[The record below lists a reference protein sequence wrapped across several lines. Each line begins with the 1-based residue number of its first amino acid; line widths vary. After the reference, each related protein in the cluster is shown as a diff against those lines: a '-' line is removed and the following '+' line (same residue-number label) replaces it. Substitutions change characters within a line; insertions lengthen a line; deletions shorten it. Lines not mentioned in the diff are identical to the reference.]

1 MNKYYFDESVFYT
14 DSRGLYYGKRYMNKK
29 DKRGSN
35 NVFFENCASYGID
48 DSQFYGRKSGLQGR
62 DDGKGDYI
70 ILSIHNSIFFLLG
83 IIKDIVRDSS
93 IKISRQE
100 EKITDIKRSYDS
112 RIIEPTNI
120 TMQMYFFHKPSLKTR
135 HNLFKI
141 IKETFVDGRY
151 KGDRIKNNGVLFIKF
166 PDVVKKY
173 KEDVYEE
180 VVFTGMDIV
189 EEYKDGVLVNLN
201 FKNPSGMKIWIETRD
216 TSKDYK
222 RLKTSSLY
230 RNKPFDT
237 DEAFYQRV
245 YHTENDLIE
254 IPPPSFSLKEQK
266 PDIYIN
272 MRGTDSPY
280 CFFSVEKF
288 QQPNKDFKYLY
299 STSGILKLKP
309 GYSTPFY
316 ISIEKRLIGE
326 RRSNK
331 WSDKISSLLNK
342 NPSTSFNSDDSRYLN
357 SQASYFSFDSVC
369 PIQWGQDF
377 HIVPAIEC
385 VLLWKNYIL

>member
-1 MNKYYFDESVFYT
+1 MNKYYFDESLLHNT
-14 DSRGLYYGKRYMNKK
+14 TNNLYYGKKYSFLIDR
-29 DKRGSN
+29 RGSN

-48 DSQFYGRKSGLQGR
+48 DSQFRSRKSGLQGG
-62 DDGKGDYI
+62 DTGKGDYM

-100 EKITDIKRSYDS
+100 ERITDIKRSSDS

-135 HNLFKI
+135 HNLMKT

-151 KGDRIKNNGVLFIKF
+151 KRDRIKSNGVLFIKF

-216 TSKDYK
+216 TSENYK

-230 RNKPFDT
+230 RDKPFDT
-237 DEAFYQRV
+237 EEAFYQRV

-266 PDIYIN
+266 PDIYID
-272 MRGTDSPY
+272 MREADSPY

-288 QQPNKDFKYLY
+288 QQPDKDFKYIY
-299 STSGILKLKP
+299 SSNGILKLKP
-309 GYSTPFY
+309 GNYTPFY
-316 ISIEKRLIGE
+316 ISIEKRILGE
-326 RRSNK
+326 DEHGLSV
-331 WSDKISSLLNK
+331 SDMISSLLNK
-342 NPSTSFNSDDSRYLN
+342 NSTISYFSNDSYLN

-369 PIQWGQDF
+369 PIQWGQAF
-377 HIVPAIEC
+377 HIVPALKC
-385 VLLWKNYIL
+385 VLLWKNYVL

>member
-1 MNKYYFDESVFYT
+1 MNKYYFNEDLLHST
-14 DSRGLYYGKRYMNKK
+14 GDLYYGKSYNNSE

-35 NVFFENCASYGID
+35 NVFFENCSSYGID
-48 DSQFYGRKSGLQGR
+48 NSKFYSRKSGLQGG
-62 DDGKGDYI
+62 DNGNGDYM

-100 EKITDIKRSYDS
+100 EKISDIKRSFDS

-135 HNLFKI
+135 HNLMKT

-151 KGDRIKNNGVLFIKF
+151 KGDRIKSNGVLFIKF

-180 VVFTGMDIV
+180 VIFTGMDVV

-216 TSKDYK
+216 TREDYK
-222 RLKTSSLY
+222 RLKTSSLH

-237 DEAFYQRV
+237 EEAFYKRV

-272 MRGTDSPY
+272 MEEADSPY
-280 CFFSVEKF
+280 CFFSVAKF
-288 QQPNKDFKYLY
+288 QQPNEDYKYVY
-299 STSGILKLKP
+299 SSDGILKLKP
-309 GYSTPFY
+309 GNYRPFY
-316 ISIEKRLIGE
+316 ISTEKRILGE
-326 RRSNK
+326 VSGVSRV
-331 WSDKISSLLNK
+331 DMVSSLLNK
-342 NPSTSFNSDDSRYLN
+342 NATVSYFSSDSYLN

-369 PIQWGQDF
+369 PIQWGQAF

-385 VLLWKNYIL
+385 ILLWKNYIL

>member
-1 MNKYYFDESVFYT
+1 MNKYYFDESIFYT
-14 DSRGLYYGKRYMNKK
+14 APQRLYYGKRYINEKY
-29 DKRGSN
+29 KRGSN

-48 DSQFYGRKSGLQGR
+48 DSQFYGRKSGLQG
-62 DDGKGDYI
+62 DDNGHGKHI

-100 EKITDIKRSYDS
+100 EKISDIKRSYDS

-120 TMQMYFFHKPSLKTR
+120 TMQMYFFHEPSLKTR
-135 HNLFKI
+135 HNLMET
-141 IKETFVDGRY
+141 IKETFVDGIY
-151 KGDRIKNNGVLFIKF
+151 KENKIKSNGVLFIKF

-216 TSKDYK
+216 TSENYK

-230 RNKPFDT
+230 RDKPFDT
-237 DEAFYQRV
+237 EEAFYQRV

-272 MRGTDSPY
+272 MRGADSPY

-288 QQPNKDFKYLY
+288 QQPDKEFKYLY
-299 STSGILKLKP
+299 STDGILKLNP
-309 GYSTPFY
+309 GLYYY
-316 ISIEKRLIGE
+316 ISTEKRILGKMPGVS
-326 RRSNK
+326 RA
-331 WSDKISSLLNK
+331 DMISSLLNK
-342 NPSTSFNSDDSRYLN
+342 SSYSDDSEYLN

-377 HIVPAIEC
+377 HIVPALEC

>member
-1 MNKYYFDESVFYT
+1 MNKYYFDENI
-14 DSRGLYYGKRYMNKK
+14 LYSTGNPRYGKIYIKEK

-48 DSQFYGRKSGLQGR
+48 DSMFYSKKSGLQGG
-62 DDGKGDYI
+62 DNGHGDYM

-100 EKITDIKRSYDS
+100 EKISDIKRSYDS

-120 TMQMYFFHKPSLKTR
+120 TMQMYFFHEPSLKTR
-135 HNLFKI
+135 HNLMKT
-141 IKETFVDGRY
+141 IKETFVDGIY
-151 KGDRIKNNGVLFIKF
+151 KGDKIKSNGVLFIKF

-180 VVFTGMDIV
+180 VIFTGMDII
-189 EEYKDGVLVNLN
+189 EEYNDGVLVNLN

-216 TSKDYK
+216 TKEDYK

-237 DEAFYQRV
+237 EEAFYQRV

-272 MRGTDSPY
+272 MREADSPY

-299 STSGILKLKP
+299 STSGILKLEP
-309 GYSTPFY
+309 GNYKPFY
-316 ISIEKRLIGE
+316 ISIEKRIIGE
-326 RRSNK
+326 RSFG

-342 NPSTSFNSDDSRYLN
+342 DSSNYYFSDDSFLN
-357 SQASYFSFDSVC
+357 KQASYFSFDSVC

-377 HIVPAIEC
+377 HIVPAVEC